1 MPTENMWVDMLTKAK
16 QGTSFKRVQSKPMTV
31 EIDYDDALE
40 RHINL
45 RLLSNPDK

>member
-1 MPTENMWVDMLTKAK
+1 MLTKAK
-16 QGTSFKRVQSKPMTV
+16 QETPFRRVQSKPMNV

-45 RLLSNPDK
+45 WLLSNPDK